1 MARKIVVVLPGE
13 ADLVLSEVLAH
24 DEEQLQQH
32 LTEYPE
38 MIPVE
43 EFGWSGPMMV
53 VGRESSLPSGAPD
66 LVGVGPE
73 GEILIAEFKTGP
85 QNPDFRAAVA
95 QAIDYGA
102 DLWGMSFDEFEEAVA
117 VRYFNSQY
125 CPADSPSSRADF
137 ARGCRR
143 SDVGGHRGTRK
154 SRASSVTG
162 SRLRCAM
169 GSSISPWSPSDS
181 PSPWRARRSISTP
194 PGSALACTS
203 SS

>member
-85 QNPDFRAAVA
+85 QNPDFRARWPRRSTTAP
-95 QAIDYGA
+95 ISGA
-102 DLWGMSFDEFEEAVA
+102 CPSTSSRRRWPCGTSTASTARPTRLLTVPTSLEAA
-117 VRYFNSQY
+117 AEATW
-125 CPADSPSSRADF
+125 ADSWDEESQSQFRERVE
-137 ARGCRR
+137 ARC
-143 SDVGGHRGTRK
+143 
-154 SRASSVTG
+154 ATG
-162 SRLRCAM
+162 S
-169 GSSISPWSPSDS
+169 STSPWSPSDS
-181 PSPWRARRSISTP
+181 PRPWRARRSISTRP
-194 PGSALACTS
+194 ESAQACTS